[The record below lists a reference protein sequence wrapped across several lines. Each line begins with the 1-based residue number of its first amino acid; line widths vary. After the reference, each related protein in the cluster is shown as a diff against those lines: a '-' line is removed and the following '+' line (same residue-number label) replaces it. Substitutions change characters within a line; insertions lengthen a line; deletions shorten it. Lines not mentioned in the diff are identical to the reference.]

1 MTKSKIKQVHS
12 ELEEIISESITISE
26 LIDKTAVDVFN
37 PTDFTGYQR
46 EINTRHVSKIV
57 KYITDEFTKHN
68 FIFPSPIICSNR
80 RDDDKLYIVD
90 GQHRVNAF
98 KQIRTDNPT
107 LFNNIKDYEMNVITL
122 INPTMKLEVDTF
134 ITINKTSKK
143 VDTSLALIAKT
154 LYSGTSDDSKNAKK
168 QYILVET
175 ARKMNSS
182 DDSYYFNNIAWE
194 GTPKSTGKLISLN
207 TFVRAYM
214 PIVNYLISE
223 NIIDLDNSS
232 KIDEYITYCTQI
244 INHIW
249 KSFEYKW
256 PKLFKEDKNTI
267 IQGTIGSSAITKFII
282 NYLKLSDVNQN
293 NLLDIIHNAIKKTS
307 DSYENWLPNGKYSNY
322 SSGAGHT
329 IISKIL
335 TDSIDE

>member
-1 MTKSKIKQVHS
+1 MTKSEIKQVHS
-12 ELEEIISESITISE
+12 ELEEIISENMTISE
-26 LIDKTAVDVFN
+26 LIDETAVDVFN

-46 EINTRHVSKIV
+46 ETNLRHVTKIV
-57 KYITDEFTKHN
+57 EYITDEFKSGN

-98 KQIRTDNPT
+98 KKIRTDDPT
-107 LFNNIKDYEMNVITL
+107 LFNEIKDYEMNVITL
-122 INPTMKLEVDTF
+122 INPTIKLEVDTF

-154 LYSGTSDDSKNAKK
+154 LYSGTSGYNKNAKK

-175 ARKMNSS
+175 ARQMNSS

-232 KIDEYITYCTQI
+232 EIDEYITCCTQI
-244 INHIW
+244 INLIW

-256 PKLFKEDKNTI
+256 PKLFKEGKNTI

-282 NYLKLSDVNQN
+282 NYLKLPDVDHKD
-293 NLLDIIHNAIKKTS
+293 LLNTIASAIEKIS
-307 DSYENWLPNGKYSNY
+307 DSYENWLPNGNYSNY

-335 TDSIDE
+335 MDSID